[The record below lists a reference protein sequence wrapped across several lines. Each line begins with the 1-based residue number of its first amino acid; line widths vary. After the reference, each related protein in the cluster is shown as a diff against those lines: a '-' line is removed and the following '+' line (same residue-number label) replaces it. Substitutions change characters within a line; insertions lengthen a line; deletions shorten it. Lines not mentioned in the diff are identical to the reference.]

1 MSAPAANPYHI
12 VPASRVVKVRT
23 STPEDVRD
31 GALPP
36 AQSTAPGHVNVALP
50 PFVTTN
56 VKEQAFPVADGLSN
70 VSV

>member
-12 VPASRVVKVRT
+12 VPASIVIKVRI
-23 STPEDVRD
+23 SMPEDVRD

-50 PFVTTN
+50 PLVTTN
-56 VKEQAFPVADGLSN
+56 VNEQEFPVADGLSN
-70 VSV
+70 VNV